1 MNPGACRQSSTVLF
15 GSVETFLLLLFR
27 QPQIFGNF
35 ECFPHLN

>member
-15 GSVETFLLLLFR
+15 GSVETFLLLFR